1 MLKETARSKQ
11 LAKLRSRTLTTK
23 ASSSSYSL
31 YNSTAVQLLL
41 IGLIFITIVIMIAFN
56 LPQTHS
62 DRSLPDI
69 KLEFEERNAF
79 NPSDSKPSAANIEE
93 EAPPSKSSPNAASK
107 SSVSSAGRKTSNYD
121 FDTAINANLKEQ
133 ASDDQGVYEKRMQ
146 IRDTFIDAYNAYDT
160 VCHGQDEL
168 VPIGPKCHNW
178 VGMGL
183 TIIDALDTMYIMGLS
198 DMLSGA
204 REWIDSNLNFNVN
217 RGISFFETTIRCL
230 GGMMSIY
237 DLTKDEM
244 YLNKAL
250 DLGQRMKPVFD
261 TGNGMPLSEINLA
274 NGHKKSAGWTGGS
287 ILLAE
292 VGTIQ
297 LEFQSLSDRL
307 GKEETRDLGD
317 LASKVFE
324 TLDPERPGGPK
335 LPLRGQY
342 PLFLDSNS
350 VRFRNN
356 HISWGAM
363 GDSFYEYLLKFWI
376 YTGKQP
382 DSRYRR
388 MYIESVEGMKET
400 LWSFN
405 TPSGLNYIAEWKGG
419 RNDAKFDELACFTGG
434 MLALGAYHKAGYT
447 EEMNAEH
454 LKMGESLG
462 ETCYQMFVRQ
472 QAGVSPEYVR
482 FTDSGMQ
489 PGVDFYILRPET
501 VETMMYLYRITKD
514 KKWREKGWEIYEN
527 IVRSTKVKEGGVG
540 YAPVLSVAHS
550 PHHDSKGVMHSF
562 FLAETLKYLYLLFSD
577 DQVIPLD
584 KFVFNTEAHP
594 VLIPD
599 DTFAPK

>member
-1 MLKETARSKQ
+1 MLKDTPRSKQ
-11 LAKLRSRTLTTK
+11 LSKLRARTLTTK
-23 ASSSSYSL
+23 SSSTSSL
-31 YNSTAVQLLL
+31 SPVYNSVALQLLI
-41 IGLIFITIVIMIAFN
+41 IGLIFISIITIIYFN
-56 LPQTHS
+56 LPDINHHDHLQQGITIEIE
-62 DRSLPDI
+62 DENGKKIIDVDLPSQ
-69 KLEFEERNAF
+69 
-79 NPSDSKPSAANIEE
+79 PGTGGVSKPRP
-93 EAPPSKSSPNAASK
+93 PPSGSGS
-107 SSVSSAGRKTSNYD
+107 KTSSFD
-121 FDTAINANLKEQ
+121 FDTPINANLKEQ
-133 ASDDQGVYEKRMQ
+133 SSDLPGVFDKRMK
-146 IRDTFIDAYNAYDT
+146 IRETFIDAYNAYDKT
-160 VCHGQDEL
+160 CHGQDEL

-183 TIIDALDTMYIMGLS
+183 TIIDAVDTMYIMGLT
-198 DMLSGA
+198 DMLKEA
-204 REWIDSNLNFNVN
+204 RDWMESSLSFNVN

-230 GGMMSIY
+230 GGLMSIY
-237 DLTKDEM
+237 DLTKDKL
-244 YLNKAL
+244 YLDKAL
-250 DLGQRMKPVFD
+250 DLGQRMKPVFQ
-261 TGNGMPLSEINLA
+261 TGTGMPLSEINLA
-274 NGHKKSAGWTGGS
+274 SGHKKSAGWTGGS
-287 ILLAE
+287 VLLAE

-307 GKEETRDLGD
+307 DKEETRDLGD

-324 TLDPERPGGPK
+324 TLDPEREGGPT

-376 YTGKQP
+376 YTGKKE

-388 MYIESVEGMKET
+388 MYVEAVEGMKET

-434 MLALGAYHKAGYT
+434 MLALGSYHKAGYT
-447 EEMNAEH
+447 DEMNAEH
-454 LKMGESLG
+454 LKMGEALG
-462 ETCYQMFVRQ
+462 ETCYQMFHRQ
-472 QAGVSPEYVR
+472 KSGVSPEYVR
-482 FTDSGMQ
+482 FNDAGMQ
-489 PGVDFYILRPET
+489 TGVDFYILRPET
-501 VETMMYLYRITKD
+501 VESMMYLWRVTKD
-514 KKWREKGWEIYEN
+514 QKWRDKGWEIYEN
-527 IVRSTKVKEGGVG
+527 IVRSTKVESGGTG
-540 YAPVLSVAHS
+540 YAPVLSVGHN
-550 PHHDSKGVMHSF
+550 PHHDPKGVMHSF
-562 FLAETLKYLYLLFSD
+562 FLAETLKYLYMLFSD